1 MTSRRPPRDN
11 GTRPRPRLQ
20 SPSPSRPS
28 DPSATSVSMS
38 RSVVVGMK
46 FTSFL
51 VFAVLALAGVQ
62 AASEISVRIER
73 HFPCS
78 ASSGPK
84 KENLLIKFPSYKT
97 AGVEFHEEVNE
108 QGHKCFRM
116 AGGKVE
122 VYGGGLDGSKK
133 YYVHLETRIG
143 IHGKPERCVNADS
156 NGCGGI
162 GSCVHCD
169 ICRTMG
175 GSLKNFVQIFQGD
188 KPAQCSVQ
196 GLPAGL
202 YTDLSLRVCLPTK
215 NELLPFL
222 DQNASRAEQLWDL
235 FVSSRARSG
244 EIPLVIAARIFDRP
258 INNLD
263 AKQLNTI
270 LHDSKEGMIGCHW
283 IYATVS
289 QQN

>member
-1 MTSRRPPRDN
+1 MMLYQATAPPGN
-11 GTRPRPRLQ
+11 TNQ
-20 SPSPSRPS
+20 
-28 DPSATSVSMS
+28 
-38 RSVVVGMK
+38 
-46 FTSFL
+46 
-51 VFAVLALAGVQ
+51 
-62 AASEISVRIER
+62 RIEDFFR
-73 HFPCS
+73 S
-78 ASSGPK
+78 YSKQYLSLLGPK

-97 AGVEFHEEVNE
+97 TGVQFHEETNS

-116 AGGKVE
+116 SGGRVDI
-122 VYGGGLDGSKK
+122 YPPGLSGLKK

-143 IHGKPERCVNADS
+143 IHGKPERCVNADK

-169 ICRTMG
+169 ICETMG
-175 GSLKNFVQIFQGD
+175 GSLKNFVQIFQGNR
-188 KPAQCSVQ
+188 PAQCSKE
-196 GLPAGL
+196 GLKPGS

-258 INNLD
+258 INHLSPKEMND
-263 AKQLNTI
+263 I
-270 LHDSKEGMIGCHW
+270 LHNTKEGMIGCHW
-283 IYATVS
+283 IYATIS

>member
-1 MTSRRPPRDN
+1 M
-11 GTRPRPRLQ
+11 LLYL
-20 SPSPSRPS
+20 
-28 DPSATSVSMS
+28 
-38 RSVVVGMK
+38 VVGL
-46 FTSFL
+46 SIL
-51 VFAVLALAGVQ
+51 GLGQ
-62 AASEISVRIER
+62 GASDDINVKIER

-78 ASSGPK
+78 AGTGPN
-84 KENLLIKFPSYKT
+84 KENLRIKFPSYKT
-97 AGVEFHEEVNE
+97 TGVKFIEETNTD
-108 QGHKCFRM
+108 GNKCFRM

-122 VYGGGLDGSKK
+122 VYAPGMDGRKS

-143 IHGKPERCVNADS
+143 IHGKPERCVNADA

-169 ICRTMG
+169 ICHQMG
-175 GSLKNFVQIFQGD
+175 GNLKNFVQIFQGN
-188 KPAQCSVQ
+188 KLAQCSAE
-196 GLPAGL
+196 GLPPGA

-222 DQNASRAEQLWDL
+222 DKNSARAEQLWEL

-244 EIPLVIAARIFDRP
+244 EIPLVIAARLFDRP

-263 AKQLNTI
+263 HKVLNDL
-270 LHDSKEGMIGCHW
+270 LHGSKAGMVGCHW

-289 QQN
+289 QS